1 MMKLVVFALLIYSVR
16 TILLRDNLEK
26 LFLGI
31 YKDGVVMTA
40 EPSEAADIN
49 IENPIPNGIGSIL
62 SLGTK
67 AIMADVKEKDKRKQL
82 KASKINLNDSRQ
94 LFKIILVNENVRCK
108 EKRCFD
114 SVGSLAIQHEDK
126 CLGYSTIVPIQN
138 KDRLNVELV
147 DCSDSGNLVT
157 FVISERMDG
166 TPRNKNVKV
175 GEQSSNSQYMYL
187 GFLKKE
193 NGYVGH
199 LH

>member
-1 MMKLVVFALLIYSVR
+1 MMKFAVFALSIYPVK
-16 TILLRDNLEK
+16 TILLKDNLK
-26 LFLGI
+26 RLFLGV
-31 YKDGVVMTA
+31 YKDRIVMTA

-67 AIMADVKEKDKRKQL
+67 AIMADTREKDRRKQL

-126 CLGYSTIVPIQN
+126 CLGYSTIVPIKN
-138 KDRLNVELV
+138 KDRLNLELV
-147 DCSDSGNLVT
+147 ECSDSNNLVT

-166 TPRNKNVKV
+166 TSRNKNVKA
-175 GEQSSNSQYMYL
+175 GEQWQYAYL

-193 NGYVGH
+193 DGYVGY